1 VPIGRE
7 NEMAVAGMTSES
19 IAREI
24 AAYLKA
30 RDDVADAEVVEVLG
44 EVVSGTIRTQGG
56 GLFAFAVEPA

>member
-1 VPIGRE
+1 
-7 NEMAVAGMTSES
+7 MAVAGMTSES